1 LPIRRGTPDAF
12 SESRGRPD
20 GRDQPGRI
28 APLRFFST
36 EETVESRRRKLNQI
50 ARALVD
56 FLLPSLCLAC
66 ERRHVERLL
75 RGGVCDECWDS
86 LPLPAQS
93 RCARCAEEL
102 GLPEA
107 EALCGRCLLEP
118 PPFVALCAAA
128 PYRGAARDILVAF
141 KFRQADFL
149 APHLAEVM
157 SGRIGLPEAVREV
170 VAVPATP
177 RARWRRG
184 FHPAD
189 CLGRAVAPRVGLPFA
204 AGRLEKVRETRVQ
217 SELPARERP
226 ANVHGAFRVRGRP
239 GRHILLVDDVATSG
253 ATARECARVLGA
265 AGAEAVTVWC
275 FARASRDSSRFEVL
289 SSTFES
295 PLPSPLPRT
304 ENTSTEN

>member
-1 LPIRRGTPDAF
+1 MAASNRV
-12 SESRGRPD
+12 ESRRPD
-20 GRDQPGRI
+20 
-28 APLRFFST
+28 LST
-36 EETVESRRRKLNQI
+36 EKALASRRRKLNQI

-66 ERRHVERLL
+66 ERRRVEHLL
-75 RGGVCDECWDS
+75 RGGVCDECWTR
-86 LPLPAQS
+86 LPTPAES

-102 GLPEA
+102 VSWEPEG
-107 EALCGRCLLEP
+107 LCGRCLLDP
-118 PPFVALCAAA
+118 PPFLALCAAA

-149 APHLAEVM
+149 APRLAEVM
-157 SGRIGLPEAVREV
+157 SGRIGLPEGTREV

-204 AGRLEKVRETRVQ
+204 PGRLEKVRQTRVQ
-217 SELPARERP
+217 SELPAHKRT
-226 ANVHGAFRVRGRP
+226 ANVRGAFRVRGKP

-275 FARASRDSSRFEVL
+275 FARASRDSSRFEARGSAL
-289 SSTFES
+289 GSTLLTS
-295 PLPSPLPRT
+295 LPRT
-304 ENTSTEN
+304 EETRPRADN